1 MIRFLAVL
9 VAVGAIT
16 AYVFKIML
24 MLDVNKRVYNHRPG
38 PCRVVEGVEHGSE
51 DIALVE
57 DEGIAFVTSGVQY
70 LTPRGK
76 GVKGQIFLYDFKQE
90 GNWKVVPM
98 KINGK
103 YDQVAKMTIKE
114 NFHPHGISHIATSLG
129 IIRLFVIN
137 HSKSFQHSVFV
148 LDWDRKA
155 RVLNLVKIIE
165 NEKFI
170 SLLRPNDLVAVSEDA
185 FILSNDG
192 SSQSS
197 LLNMLEILSMY
208 PFGSIVFYD
217 GKVSHWLQ
225 SSVVSPNGIAL
236 DRERTH
242 LIVSHI
248 NSELISVY
256 KLQQDYRSLS
266 HVADIPLLTSADNLY
281 VDKTGAVW
289 TGAHPVSKDAIKHL
303 GNCEDLKD
311 YGPSQVL
318 RIVFSK
324 GYRSWEISE
333 PFADDGRL
341 ISSSSIAV
349 PYNNQL
355 LIGSVCRQLVHCEIR
370 PETI

>member
-1 MIRFLAVL
+1 MKKLFQLSFMLVVL
-9 VAVGAIT
+9 KL
-16 AYVFKIML
+16 FKQL

-90 GNWKVVPM
+90 
-98 KINGK
+98 
-103 YDQVAKMTIKE
+103 AKMTIKE

-170 SLLRPNDLVAVSEDA
+170 RPNDLVAVSEDA

-248 NSELISVY
+248 NSELISIGY
-256 KLQQDYRSLS
+256 FQDYRSLS

-289 TGAHPVSKDAIKHL
+289 TVSVRWA
-303 GNCEDLKD
+303 
-311 YGPSQVL
+311 VL